1 MNTELNARL
10 STSAASR
17 RNTANTMTADQ
28 SPADKLSA
36 LLNASSLASGAAPL
50 AEAVRWSSASMTHTG
65 YVRQA
70 NEDAFLDH
78 REQGLWAVA
87 DGMGGHWGGSLASQT
102 VVDNLVD
109 FARAEDLAE
118 NVANLEQ
125 RLHDA
130 HRQCTERAGP
140 KRSMGS
146 TAALVFAHDP
156 FCFFLWVGDSRIYR
170 VRDGEIERISRDH
183 SVVEQLVRDGKITEA
198 EAKHHPSGNVI
209 TRAVGVSS
217 SLEVEVEFATTR
229 PGDTFL
235 ICSDGLYRHVE
246 EDEMARALADG
257 DLDHALSGLMRLA
270 LTRGGT
276 DNITMVATR
285 AEYYH

>member
-1 MNTELNARL
+1 MNTDLIAP
-10 STSAASR
+10 R
-17 RNTANTMTADQ
+17 RNKPGARCNTAKTMTAND

-36 LLNASSLASGAAPL
+36 LLSASSLPTNAAPL
-50 AEAVRWSSASMTHTG
+50 AEAIRWTSASITHTG
-65 YVRQA
+65 YVRQH

-102 VVDNLVD
+102 VIDNLVD
-109 FARAEDLAE
+109 FVRADDLAE
-118 NVANLEQ
+118 NVASLEQ
-125 RLHDA
+125 RLHHA
-130 HRQCTERAGP
+130 HRQCAERAGP

-156 FCFFLWVGDSRIYR
+156 FCFFLWVGDSRVYR
-170 VRDGEIERISRDH
+170 VRNGEIERISRDH
-183 SVVEQLVRDGKITEA
+183 SVVEQLVRDGKITEM
-198 EAKHHPSGNVI
+198 EARQHPSGNVI
-209 TRAVGVSS
+209 TRAVGVSTE
-217 SLEVEVEFATTR
+217 LDVEVEFATVR

-246 EDEMARALADG
+246 EQEMAQQLAED
-257 DLDHALSGLMRLA
+257 DIDHALRELLHLA

-276 DNITMVATR
+276 DNITMVAAR